1 MCGGLADI
9 QKKAKRWDTKQ
20 IDGLKK
26 KRDEYMAEV
35 KELAMERRKES
46 TMPDLKSQINGL
58 ESRLKYTKRDKE
70 SMESQS
76 LAFNARE
83 LDIITHKL
91 QEIEPDI
98 ERLTAS
104 IATREETIEK
114 VQAKKNVV
122 EDEVF
127 TDFCGQIGVSN
138 IRDYEEKQLLAQ
150 QEKTQKR
157 LQFEKQKGRLASQ
170 LEYVKSH
177 DHQQQHKKLE

>member
-1 MCGGLADI
+1 MIGKLSTFTNRPYLTLLLA
-9 QKKAKRWDTKQ
+9 
-20 IDGLKK
+20 
-26 KRDEYMAEV
+26 
-35 KELAMERRKES
+35 
-46 TMPDLKSQINGL
+46 DLKSQINGL

-114 VQAKKNVV
+114 VPTLIFVLFTFVNLRRILSEFV
-122 EDEVF
+122 EL
-127 TDFCGQIGVSN
+127 
-138 IRDYEEKQLLAQ
+138 K
-150 QEKTQKR
+150 
-157 LQFEKQKGRLASQ
+157 
-170 LEYVKSH
+170 
-177 DHQQQHKKLE
+177 